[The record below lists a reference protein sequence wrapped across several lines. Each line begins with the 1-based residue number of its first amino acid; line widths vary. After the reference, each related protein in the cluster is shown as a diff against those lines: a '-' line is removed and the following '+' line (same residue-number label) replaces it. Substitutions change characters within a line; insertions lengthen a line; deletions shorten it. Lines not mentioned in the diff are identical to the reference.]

1 MTLQAQRWLRWGGAT
16 LAFALSSAPAAPAA
30 AAAGLAERTA
40 AWTERIG
47 ARIQAAPD
55 PVAGLSDAQLA
66 GQRVVVGFDGTRAP
80 EAVLRRAAAGE
91 LGGVILFARNV
102 SSRSQVRSLTADLQ
116 AAAGRGPGG
125 RPLLVMIDQEGGQ
138 VSRLP
143 GPPRRSPAEVGRSG
157 SEAVARSEGRATG
170 RSLQGVGINLD
181 LAPVVD
187 VARPGTNMRKLG
199 RSYGGSTARVT
210 RLAGAFA
217 AGLRASGVLS
227 CAKHWPGLGLARG
240 DEDLRLNRIEAPLE
254 RLRAVD
260 EPPFVDAHTDL
271 VMVSTGL
278 YPALEETPALFSR
291 KIATDELRGRLGFT
305 GTTITDDL
313 EVPALAPSGSAADRA
328 KGAALAGNDLLLFAQ
343 SAEQGFAAAGAL
355 ERSLSAGTL
364 DRAEFE
370 AAARRTLDLRSR
382 VGG

>member
-1 MTLQAQRWLRWGGAT
+1 MTLQAQLWLRWGVAMV
-16 LAFALSSAPAAPAA
+16 AFALSSAPAA

-47 ARIQAAPD
+47 TRIQAAPD

-66 GQRVVVGFDGTRAP
+66 GQRVVVGFDGPRAP
-80 EAVLRRAAAGE
+80 EAVRRRGAGGE

-116 AAAGRGPGG
+116 AAAGRAPGG

-143 GPPRRSPAEVGRSG
+143 GAPRRSPAEVGRSG

-199 RSYGGSTARVT
+199 RSYGGSAARVT

-240 DEDLRLNRIEAPLE
+240 DEDLRLNRIAAPLE

-260 EPPFVDAHTDL
+260 GPPFVGAHTDL
-271 VMVSTGL
+271 VVVSTGL
-278 YPALEETPALFSR
+278 YPALDDSPALFSR
-291 KIATDELRGRLGFT
+291 PIATDELRGHLGFI
-305 GTTITDDL
+305 GTTITDDP
-313 EVPALAPSGSAADRA
+313 EVPALARSGGAGARARAAP
-328 KGAALAGNDLLLFAQ
+328 LAGNDLLLFSESAQ
-343 SAEQGFAAAGAL
+343 QRFAAGGAIGRAL
-355 ERSLSAGTL
+355 AAGTL
-364 DRAEFE
+364 APAEFK
-370 AAARRTLDLRSR
+370 
-382 VGG
+382 

>member
-1 MTLQAQRWLRWGGAT
+1 MRWGVA
-16 LAFALSSAPAAPAA
+16 LVAFALSSAPAAAA
-30 AAAGLAERTA
+30 VDLADRTG

-55 PVAGLSDAQLA
+55 PVADLSDAQLA
-66 GQRVVVGFDGTRAP
+66 GQRLVVGFDGTRAP

-102 SSRSQVRSLTADLQ
+102 RSRSQVRSLVADLQ
-116 AAAGRGPGG
+116 AAAGRAPGG
-125 RPLLVMIDQEGGQ
+125 RPLLVMIDQEAGQ

-143 GPPRRSPAEVGRSG
+143 GPPRRSPAEVGATG

-170 RSLQGVGINLD
+170 RSLHGVGINLD

-240 DEDLRLNRIEAPLE
+240 DEDLRLNRIEAPVE

-278 YPALEETPALFSR
+278 YPALEENPALFSR
-291 KIATDELRGRLGFT
+291 RIANDELRGHLGFT

-313 EVPALAPSGSAADRA
+313 EVPVLARSGSAGDRA

-382 VGG
+382 VGS

>member
-1 MTLQAQRWLRWGGAT
+1 MTRQAQRWLRSGVAVVAFT
-16 LAFALSSAPAAPAA
+16 LWTAPAA

-47 ARIQAAPD
+47 KRIQTTPD

-66 GQRVVVGFDGTRAP
+66 GQRIVIGFDGTSAP

-102 SSRSQVRSLTADLQ
+102 RSRSQVRSLVGDLQ
-116 AAAGRGPGG
+116 AAAGRVPGG

-143 GPPRRSPAEVGRSG
+143 GPPRRSPAEVGATG
-157 SEAVARSEGRATG
+157 SDAVARSEGRATG
-170 RSLQGVGINLD
+170 RSLHGVGINLD

-217 AGLRASGVLS
+217 AGLRSRGVL
-227 CAKHWPGLGLARG
+227 
-240 DEDLRLNRIEAPLE
+240 
-254 RLRAVD
+254 
-260 EPPFVDAHTDL
+260 
-271 VMVSTGL
+271 
-278 YPALEETPALFSR
+278 
-291 KIATDELRGRLGFT
+291 
-305 GTTITDDL
+305 
-313 EVPALAPSGSAADRA
+313 
-328 KGAALAGNDLLLFAQ
+328 
-343 SAEQGFAAAGAL
+343 
-355 ERSLSAGTL
+355 
-364 DRAEFE
+364 
-370 AAARRTLDLRSR
+370 
-382 VGG
+382 

>member
-1 MTLQAQRWLRWGGAT
+1 MTLQAQRWLRWGVAIV
-16 LAFALSSAPAAPAA
+16 AFALSAPAAGAA
-30 AAAGLAERTA
+30 DLADRTA

-47 ARIQAAPD
+47 KRIQAAPD

-116 AAAGRGPGG
+116 AAAGRAPGG

-187 VARPGTNMRKLG
+187 VA
-199 RSYGGSTARVT
+199 
-210 RLAGAFA
+210 
-217 AGLRASGVLS
+217 
-227 CAKHWPGLGLARG
+227 
-240 DEDLRLNRIEAPLE
+240 
-254 RLRAVD
+254 
-260 EPPFVDAHTDL
+260 
-271 VMVSTGL
+271 
-278 YPALEETPALFSR
+278 
-291 KIATDELRGRLGFT
+291 
-305 GTTITDDL
+305 
-313 EVPALAPSGSAADRA
+313 
-328 KGAALAGNDLLLFAQ
+328 
-343 SAEQGFAAAGAL
+343 
-355 ERSLSAGTL
+355 
-364 DRAEFE
+364 
-370 AAARRTLDLRSR
+370 
-382 VGG
+382 